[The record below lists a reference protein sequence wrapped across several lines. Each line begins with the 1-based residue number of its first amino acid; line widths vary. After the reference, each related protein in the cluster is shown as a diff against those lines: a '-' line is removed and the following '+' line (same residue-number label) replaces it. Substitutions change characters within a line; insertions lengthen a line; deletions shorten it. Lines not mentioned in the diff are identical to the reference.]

1 MKCTTASLASAA
13 IVAAS
18 LLAAPAKARPMH
30 AGIDYSRYLEEKDS
44 IAEELSAWMDKYKDA
59 ADKNGWIP
67 PTESR
72 SAEEIAEDR
81 QQRFFM
87 SKQLVTS
94 LKAANPDAEF
104 STDSPFTLMTTKEF
118 AKYVQNSPSPRSNPW
133 SSAWSKRRLRV

>member
-18 LLAAPAKARPMH
+18 LLVAPAKARPMH

-67 PTESR
+67 PAESR
-72 SAEEIAEDR
+72 SAEEVAEDR

-104 STDSPFTLMTTKEF
+104 STDSPFTLMTTEEF
-118 AKYVQNSPSPRSNPW
+118 SKPNSKARTSVTRYS
-133 SSAWSKRRLRV
+133 L